1 MVNHSTLAK
10 FVAQKGDKNELCQ
23 SVFGKNIQFLVQC
36 FSK

>member
-23 SVFGKNIQFLVQC
+23 SF
-36 FSK
+36 

>member
-10 FVAQKGDKNELCQ
+10 FMAQKGDLNELCQ
-23 SVFGKNIQFLVQC
+23 SFFENNIQFLVQC